1 MMKCPHCNAEIKGK
15 TVLYTVT
22 VATAQGE
29 YIRRRRKCP
38 RCGGRWWSYEISE
51 RDWHVLEAFRAQAE
65 AATSSMAARAPEP
78 PRPRERLRSA
88 IPAVLAM
95 FGVRV

>member
-1 MMKCPHCNAEIKGK
+1 MRCPLCEKEASGK

-38 RCGGRWWSYEISE
+38 RCGGRWWTYEVPES
-51 RDWHVLEAFRAQAE
+51 DWRVLEAFRAQVE
-65 AATSSMAARAPEP
+65 AATISRAAQAPEP
-78 PRPRERLRSA
+78 GPPRPKYK
-88 IPAVLAM
+88 
-95 FGVRV
+95 F

>member
-1 MMKCPHCNAEIKGK
+1 MQCPLCKKEASGK
-15 TVLYTVT
+15 TVVYTVT

-51 RDWHVLEAFRAQAE
+51 SDWRMLEVLRAQLE
-65 AATSSMAARAPEP
+65 AATSSRAVQVPETEPARPKY
-78 PRPRERLRSA
+78 R
-88 IPAVLAM
+88 
-95 FGVRV
+95 F

>member
-1 MMKCPHCNAEIKGK
+1 MQCPLCKKEASGK

-38 RCGGRWWSYEISE
+38 KCKRRWWSYEISE
-51 RDWHVLEAFRAQAE
+51 RDWRMLEAFRAQLE

-78 PRPRERLRSA
+78 ETARPKYR
-88 IPAVLAM
+88 
-95 FGVRV
+95 F